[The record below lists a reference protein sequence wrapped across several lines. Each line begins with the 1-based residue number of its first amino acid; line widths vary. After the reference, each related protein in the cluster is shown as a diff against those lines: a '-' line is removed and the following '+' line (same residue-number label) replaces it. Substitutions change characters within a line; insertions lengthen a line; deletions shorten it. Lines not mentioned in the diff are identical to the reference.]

1 MTEIDRHPEGTID
14 CHPEGAG
21 DRRISPWNFRT
32 HPPSRLPLIT
42 VELGGITGGSTPVLG
57 IQGEILRFNQHD
69 KRTKESH
76 FAMLWV
82 AGRGSGMGI
91 KNLPA
96 LSECGQAAWCKSQAA
111 SLPASNNKQPPDH
124 PGHCTTAWH
133 HSRTAPW
140 WEK

>member
-1 MTEIDRHPEGTID
+1 MTLSFLNLWEFDTVTIVCLGGLFTFIMREYAAEGSR
-14 CHPEGAG
+14 PG
-21 DRRISPWNFRT
+21 ISEHTPL
-32 HPPSRLPLIT
+32 PALPLIQECA
-42 VELGGITGGSTPVLG
+42 ELGGITGGLTPVLG

-96 LSECGQAAWCKSQAA
+96 LSECGHAAWRESQAA
-111 SLPASNNKQPPDH
+111 NLPASNNRRPSD
-124 PGHCTTAWH
+124 PGH
-133 HSRTAPW
+133 
-140 WEK
+140 